1 VVVETETPAATR
13 SLGSVSTE
21 RLEADVCTMAG
32 QLAAAMCSFLL
43 HVGELDR
50 REAWKSWECRS
61 MAHWLSW
68 KCGVGLRAAHD
79 QVRVARALEALP
91 AITAAFAAGTIS
103 YSKVRALVRV
113 ATPESDVDLVDFA
126 RCGTAAHIE
135 RIVAGY
141 ERVRRLCDGD
151 LAAAQVA
158 ARGIWHETL
167 ADGNVELRVRLTPDT
182 AVAVL
187 AEVDARV
194 AEMEPPAAGD
204 EREPSSARRADALV
218 EIVTAARA
226 ERTGGASVCD
236 IVVHADL
243 ETLSE
248 GVPGRC
254 ESADGIGFSMQ
265 TLRRLAC
272 DGRVQLA
279 IERDGCTLDVG
290 RRTRKIPVALR
301 RALTDRDDG
310 RCRWPGCESR
320 FGVQIHHLVY
330 WTEGGP
336 TDRSNLVCLC
346 WRHHRSV
353 HERGWHLSGDPDHEL
368 LFVGPDGRTV
378 TESERPSSVEPRESA
393 SSIHEQTIQPTW
405 AGEILDLDLAV
416 SAIRSRN
423 GLPMIYGPTYE
434 AGTDGI
440 QAGRCCS

>member
-1 VVVETETPAATR
+1 
-13 SLGSVSTE
+13 
-21 RLEADVCTMAG
+21 
-32 QLAAAMCSFLL
+32 
-43 HVGELDR
+43 
-50 REAWKSWECRS
+50 

-113 ATPESDVDLVDFA
+113 ATPESDADLVELA

-158 ARGIWHETL
+158 ARGIWKEAL
-167 ADGNVELRVRLTPDT
+167 ADGTVELRLRLTPDT

-194 AEMEPPAAGD
+194 AEMGTPAAGD
-204 EREPSSARRADALV
+204 ERDPFSARRADALV
-218 EIVTAARA
+218 EIVTSARV
-226 ERTGGASVCD
+226 ERTGSPTACD

-243 ETLSE
+243 ETLSD

-254 ESADGIGFSMQ
+254 ESADGSGFAMQ
-265 TLRRLAC
+265 MLQRLAC

-279 IERDGCTLDVG
+279 IDRDGCTLDIG
-290 RRTRKIPVALR
+290 RRSRKVPTALR
-301 RALTDRDDG
+301 RALTERDEG

-320 FGVQIHHLVY
+320 FGVEIHHLVY
-330 WTEGGP
+330 WTQGGP
-336 TDRSNLVCLC
+336 TDRSNLVSLC

-378 TESERPSSVEPRESA
+378 AESERLPSVEPREGGP
-393 SSIHEQTIQPTW
+393 SIDEQTIQPTW
-405 AGEILDLDLAV
+405 AGEVLDLDLAV
-416 SAIRSRN
+416 IAIRSRN
-423 GLPMIYGPTYE
+423 GLAMMYESTYE
-434 AGTDGI
+434 TGTDGI
-440 QAGRCCS
+440 QEGRSRS

>member
-1 VVVETETPAATR
+1 METATR
-13 SLGSVSTE
+13 DATCSLGSVSTE

-32 QLAAAMCSFLL
+32 QLAATMCRFLL
-43 HVGELDR
+43 RVGELDR

-91 AITAAFAAGTIS
+91 AITEAFAAGTIS

-113 ATPESDVDLVDFA
+113 ATPESDADLVDLA

-141 ERVRRLCDGD
+141 EQVRRLCDGD
-151 LAAAQVA
+151 LAAAQVT
-158 ARGIWHETL
+158 ARGIWVETL
-167 ADGNVELRVRLTPDT
+167 ADGTVELRVRLTPDT

-187 AEVDARV
+187 AEVDARA
-194 AEMEPPAAGD
+194 AEMGPPTAGD
-204 EREPSSARRADALV
+204 EREPFSARRADALV

-226 ERTGGASVCD
+226 ERTGAPTVCD

-243 ETLSE
+243 ETLSD

-254 ESADGIGFSMQ
+254 ESSDGTGFSMQ
-265 TLRRLAC
+265 TLQRLAC
-272 DGRVQLA
+272 DGRVQL
-279 IERDGCTLDVG
+279 IVEREGRTIDVG
-290 RRTRKIPVALR
+290 RSTRKIPAALR
-301 RALTDRDDG
+301 RALAERDEG

-320 FGVQIHHLVY
+320 FGVEIHHLVY
-330 WTEGGP
+330 WTHGGP
-336 TDRSNLVCLC
+336 TDRSNLVSLC

-353 HERGWHLSGDPDHEL
+353 HERGWHLSGDPDRDL

-378 TESERPSSVEPRESA
+378 AESERLPSVEPQA
-393 SSIHEQTIQPTW
+393 GGLSIDEQTIQPTW

-416 SAIRSRN
+416 IAIRSRN
-423 GLPMIYGPTYE
+423 GLAMIYEST
-434 AGTDGI
+434 
-440 QAGRCCS
+440 